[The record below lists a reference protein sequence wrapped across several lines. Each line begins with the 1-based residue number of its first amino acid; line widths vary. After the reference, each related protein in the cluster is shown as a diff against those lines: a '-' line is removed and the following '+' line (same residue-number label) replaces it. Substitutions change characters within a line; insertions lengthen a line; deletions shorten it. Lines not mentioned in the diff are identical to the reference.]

1 MLEKIKYGFYNTFFS
16 GLALLPLSV
25 LYGISDLLYLIFYKG
40 MKYRNA
46 VVKRNLR
53 NSFPEK
59 SEEELLEIEKDFY
72 HQLCDN
78 IVETVKLLHISD
90 KEVDRRIKVFGGEI
104 VDRLATEGH
113 PVIVYLGHYG
123 NWEWVTSVARH
134 YSVPDFSA
142 QVYKPLHDKAFD
154 KMMLK
159 IRSRFDSVS
168 IPKNSVLRSLLRWRN
183 EKKKFVV
190 GFISD
195 HRTNSDTPHNT
206 TIFLNQVTSLVAG
219 GEEIGNRINAAYLF
233 LDVEKPSRG
242 HYNLTFKEITPKSDV
257 ENYPYTRRYME
268 MFEENIRRRP
278 GLWLWS
284 HKRWTNQNQQNNQQ
298 NKSI

>member
-1 MLEKIKYGFYNTFFS
+1 MLEKLKYGLYNTFFS
-16 GLALLPLSV
+16 ALALLPFSM
-25 LYGISDLLYLIFYKG
+25 LYGISDALYLLFYKG
-40 MKYRNA
+40 LKYRHA
-46 VVKRNLR
+46 VVRRNLR

-59 SEEELLEIEKDFY
+59 SEKELVEIEKDFY

-78 IVETVKLLHISD
+78 IVETAKLLHISNR
-90 KEVDRRIKVFGGEI
+90 EVDRRITVSGGEI
-104 VDRLATEGH
+104 VDRLAAEGH

-123 NWEWVTSVARH
+123 NWEWVPAVVRH
-134 YSVPDFSA
+134 YSVPEFSA

-159 IRSRFDSVS
+159 IRSRFHSVS
-168 IPKNSVLRSLLRWRN
+168 VQKNAVLRTLLKWRN
-183 EKKKFVV
+183 EKRKFVI

-233 LDVEKPSRG
+233 LDVEKPNRG
-242 HYNLTFKEITPKSDV
+242 HYHLTFKEIIPTGKE

-284 HKRWTNQNQQNNQQ
+284 HKRWLNKENNQQ

>member
-1 MLEKIKYGFYNTFFS
+1 MLEKLKYGLYNSFFS
-16 GLALLPLSV
+16 AMALLPFSV
-25 LYGISDLLYLIFYKG
+25 LYGISDFLYLIFYKG
-40 MKYRNA
+40 LKYRNV

-59 SEEELLEIEKDFY
+59 SEAELLEIEKDFY

-90 KEVDRRIKVFGGEI
+90 KEVDRRIKVSGTEI
-104 VDRLATEGH
+104 VDRCAAEGH

-123 NWEWVTSVARH
+123 NWEWVTAVARQ
-134 YSVPDFSA
+134 YKVPDFSA

-154 KMMLK
+154 KLMLK
-159 IRSRFDSVS
+159 LRSRFGSIS
-168 IPKNSVLRSLLRWRN
+168 IPKSSVLRSLLKWRN
-183 EKKKFVV
+183 EGKKFVI

-206 TIFLNQVTSLVAG
+206 TLFLNQETSLVAG
-219 GEEIGNRINAAYLF
+219 GEEIGTRINAAYLF
-233 LDVEKPSRG
+233 LDVEKTARG
-242 HYNLTFKEITPKSDV
+242 HYQLTFKEIIPNDNAI
-257 ENYPYTRRYME
+257 NYPYTRRYME

-284 HKRWTNQNQQNNQQ
+284 HKRWLPKDNNQS

>member
-1 MLEKIKYGFYNTFFS
+1 MLEKLKYGLYNSFFS
-16 GLALLPLSV
+16 AMALLPFSV
-25 LYGISDLLYLIFYKG
+25 LYGISDFLYLIFYKG
-40 MKYRNA
+40 LKYRNV

-59 SEEELLEIEKDFY
+59 SEAELLEIEKDFY

-90 KEVDRRIKVFGGEI
+90 KEVDRRIKVSGTEI
-104 VDRLATEGH
+104 VDRYAAEGH

-123 NWEWVTSVARH
+123 NWEWVTAVARQ
-134 YSVPDFSA
+134 YKVPDFSA

-154 KMMLK
+154 KLMLK
-159 IRSRFDSVS
+159 LRSRFGSIS
-168 IPKNSVLRSLLRWRN
+168 IPKSSVLRSLLKWRN
-183 EKKKFVV
+183 EGKKFVI

-206 TIFLNQVTSLVAG
+206 TLFLNQETSLVAG

-233 LDVEKPSRG
+233 LDVEKTARG
-242 HYNLTFKEITPKSDV
+242 HYHLTFKEIIPNDNAI
-257 ENYPYTRRYME
+257 NYPYTRRYME

-284 HKRWTNQNQQNNQQ
+284 HKRWLPKDNNQS

>member
-1 MLEKIKYGFYNTFFS
+1 MLEKLKYGLYNSFFS
-16 GLALLPLSV
+16 AMALLPFSV
-25 LYGISDLLYLIFYKG
+25 LYGISDFLYLIFYKG
-40 MKYRNA
+40 LKYRNV

-59 SEEELLEIEKDFY
+59 SEAELLEIEKDFY

-90 KEVDRRIKVFGGEI
+90 KEVDRRIKVSGTEI
-104 VDRLATEGH
+104 VDRCAAEGH

-123 NWEWVTSVARH
+123 NWEWVTAVARQ
-134 YSVPDFSA
+134 YKVPDFSA

-154 KMMLK
+154 KLMLK
-159 IRSRFDSVS
+159 LRSRFGSIS
-168 IPKNSVLRSLLRWRN
+168 IPKSSVLRSLLKWRN
-183 EKKKFVV
+183 EGKKFVI

-206 TIFLNQVTSLVAG
+206 TLFLNQETSLVAG

-233 LDVEKPSRG
+233 LDVEKTARG
-242 HYNLTFKEITPKSDV
+242 HYQLTFKEIIPNDNAI
-257 ENYPYTRRYME
+257 NYPYTRGYME

-284 HKRWTNQNQQNNQQ
+284 HKRWLPKDNNQS

>member
-1 MLEKIKYGFYNTFFS
+1 MLEKLKYGLYNSFFS
-16 GLALLPLSV
+16 AMALLPFSV
-25 LYGISDLLYLIFYKG
+25 LYGISDFLYLIFYKG
-40 MKYRNA
+40 LKYRNV

-59 SEEELLEIEKDFY
+59 SEAELLEIEKDFY

-90 KEVDRRIKVFGGEI
+90 KEVDRRIKVSGTEI
-104 VDRLATEGH
+104 VDRCAAEGH

-123 NWEWVTSVARH
+123 NWEWVTAVARQ
-134 YSVPDFSA
+134 YKVPDFSA

-154 KMMLK
+154 KLMLK
-159 IRSRFDSVS
+159 LRSRFGSIS
-168 IPKNSVLRSLLRWRN
+168 IPKSSVLRSLLKWRN
-183 EKKKFVV
+183 EGKKFVI

-206 TIFLNQVTSLVAG
+206 TLFLNQETSLVTG

-233 LDVEKPSRG
+233 LDVEKTARG
-242 HYNLTFKEITPKSDV
+242 HYQLTFKEIIPNDNAI
-257 ENYPYTRRYME
+257 NYPYTRRYME

-284 HKRWTNQNQQNNQQ
+284 HKRWLPKDNNQS